1 MDDPVLA
8 RLLDAALP
16 FVAGRRLQAINLPA
30 EATAALTAWAD
41 NAGAPCTVVVAQS
54 SERIQNAIEQAGGLL
69 VLLLPGLRAPELPGL
84 DVIDVQYAFE
94 DETGVADARADAT
107 LPQDPAWLFSREAGS
122 VYLDTEKPAK
132 PLGCVVIAKVGA

>member
-16 FVAGRRLQAINLPA
+16 FVAGRRLHFINLPA
-30 EATAALTAWAD
+30 EATVALQPWAD
-41 NAGAPCTVVVAQS
+41 SAGAPCTVVIAQS
-54 SERIQNAIEQAGGLL
+54 SERIQHAIEQAEGLL

-84 DVIDVQYAFE
+84 EIIDVQHAFE

-107 LPQDPAWLFSREAGS
+107 LPLDAGWPFARAAGS
-122 VYLDTEKPAK
+122 VYLDAERPAK
-132 PLGCVVIAKVGA
+132 PLGCIVIARVG